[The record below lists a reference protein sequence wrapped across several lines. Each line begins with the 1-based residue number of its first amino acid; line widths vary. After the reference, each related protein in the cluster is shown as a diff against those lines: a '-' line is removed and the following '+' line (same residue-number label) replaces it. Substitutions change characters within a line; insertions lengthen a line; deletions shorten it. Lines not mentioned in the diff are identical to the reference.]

1 MKGFKKGKAATSD
14 INVTPLIDVVL
25 VLLIIFMVITPITI
39 EEMAVNLPKK
49 TESVQKEDVP
59 KDQLVAAACKDGS
72 FALNKRIMSLDE
84 LATQA
89 RKRLRRKKEK
99 VVFIDGHPNAGYR
112 GVVQLIDTVREAG
125 AERVGIASLKDAE
138 EFSACSASAAA
149 TTPAEGATEG
159 APDGAAP

>member
-1 MKGFKKGKAATSD
+1 MKGFKKGRSAASD

-49 TESVQKEDVP
+49 TEEVQKEDLP
-59 KDQLVAAACKDGS
+59 KDQLVAAACKDGT
-72 FALNKRIMSLDE
+72 FALNKRVMSLDE
-84 LATQA
+84 LATQT
-89 RKRLRRKKEK
+89 RNRLRRKKEK

-112 GVVQLIDTVREAG
+112 GVVQLIDVVREAG
-125 AERVGIASLKDAE
+125 AERVGIARLKAVD
-138 EFSACSASAAA
+138 EFSACSANAAA
-149 TTPAEGATEG
+149 TTPAEGAAAG